1 MGKSKINQ
9 KAKTINLKGNSK
21 KEFFLLHG
29 FTGSPTD
36 FNHLGEY
43 LNKRFNANVRII
55 RLKGHGE
62 KVENLS
68 NFEYND
74 LFLQAENELKKDLKK
89 GREIIV
95 GGISLGSFIA
105 LQLSTK
111 YPVKGIINISI
122 PYKYKFLISIVAFFE
137 PFIKKKH
144 WKKVMP
150 KYQKDLRKDAFYY
163 DASLF
168 GFRYIKEGKDELD
181 KILNKVIAPC
191 LIVHVMKE
199 KVFHLAGAK
208 MIQNRISSKIVEF
221 DLFKSLGLPSHN
233 PFYSKNHHQLY
244 ETIGNFVEKNNL
256 FSKSNL

>member
-1 MGKSKINQ
+1 MGKSKIDK

-43 LNKRFNANVRII
+43 LNKRFDANVRII

-62 KVENLS
+62 KIENLS

-122 PYKYKFLISIVAFFE
+122 PYKYKFLISIVAFF
-137 PFIKKKH
+137 
-144 WKKVMP
+144 
-150 KYQKDLRKDAFYY
+150 D

-221 DLFKSLGLPSHN
+221 DLTFAFSVWFICFK
-233 PFYSKNHHQLY
+233 PFIY
-244 ETIGNFVEKNNL
+244 F
-256 FSKSNL
+256 F

>member
-1 MGKSKINQ
+1 MGKSKIDK

-43 LNKRFNANVRII
+43 LNKRFDANVRII

-62 KVENLS
+62 KIENLS

-111 YPVKGIINISI
+111 Y
-122 PYKYKFLISIVAFFE
+122 
-137 PFIKKKH
+137 
-144 WKKVMP
+144 
-150 KYQKDLRKDAFYY
+150 QKDLRKDAFYY

-168 GFRYIKEGKDELD
+168 GFRYIKEGKSELD
-181 KILNKVIAPC
+181 KILNKVNAPC
-191 LIVHVMKE
+191 LIIHVAKE
-199 KVFHLAGAK
+199 KIFHPDSAK
-208 MIQNRISSKIVEF
+208 IILNKINSKIVEF
-221 DLFKSLGLPSHN
+221 DLFKSPEGSSHN
-233 PFYSKNHHQLY
+233 PFYSKNHSQLY
-244 ETIGNFVEKNNL
+244 DIIGNFVEKNNL
-256 FSKSNL
+256 FSKS

>member
-1 MGKSKINQ
+1 MGKSKIDK

-43 LNKRFNANVRII
+43 LNKRFDANVRII

-62 KVENLS
+62 KIENLS

-150 KYQKDLRKDAFYY
+150 ESQKALRKDAFYY

-208 MIQNRISSKIVEF
+208 MIQNRISDILNFIK
-221 DLFKSLGLPSHN
+221 LFRSYN
-233 PFYSKNHHQLY
+233 YSFFLIK
-244 ETIGNFVEKNNL
+244 F
-256 FSKSNL
+256 F